1 MIVGVNLPSG
11 YNNGLIGMTMKEN
24 ESIKCVK
31 MAWTNMLIREINMA
45 QGEQTIK
52 GVVVIR
58 NDKST
63 KEVWQIWQIGNNLIN
78 YPMT

>member
-1 MIVGVNLPSG
+1 
-11 YNNGLIGMTMKEN
+11 
-24 ESIKCVK
+24 
-31 MAWTNMLIREINMA
+31 MLIREINMA

-63 KEVWQIWQIGNNLIN
+63 KEV
-78 YPMT
+78 

>member
-31 MAWTNMLIREINMA
+31 MA
-45 QGEQTIK
+45 
-52 GVVVIR
+52 
-58 NDKST
+58 
-63 KEVWQIWQIGNNLIN
+63 
-78 YPMT
+78 